1 MNEDQKSELL
11 LKCVTW
17 LGRAD
22 GFRAE
27 AERAKNKRKRARLS
41 ATATTLQWA
50 ALDLTAAIQSLEEE
64 VDPETD
70 ET

>member
-27 AERAKNKRKRARLS
+27 AKRAKNKRKRTRLA

-50 ALDLTAAIQSLEEE
+50 ALDLTAAIQAL
-64 VDPETD
+64 DD
-70 ET
+70 EPDSGE

>member
-27 AERAKNKRKRARLS
+27 AERAKSERKRARLS
-41 ATATTLQWA
+41 ASATTLQWA
-50 ALDLTAAIQSLEEE
+50 ALDLTATIQSLDGESESSE
-64 VDPETD
+64 
-70 ET
+70 

>member
-27 AERAKNKRKRARLS
+27 AERVKNKRKRARLS

-50 ALDLTAAIQSLEEE
+50 ALDLTTTIQSLEEE
-64 VDPETD
+64 EPGQGE
-70 ET
+70 

>member
-22 GFRAE
+22 AFRAE
-27 AERAKNKRKRARLS
+27 AKRAKNKRKRARLS
-41 ATATTLQWA
+41 ASETTLRWV
-50 ALDLTAAIQSLEEE
+50 ALEITGAIQSLDEE
-64 VDPETD
+64 PESG
-70 ET
+70 E